1 MPMNTDRHRRMRTL
15 VFGFLSTALGAATAV
30 ATVMLAL
37 RLREGDGL
45 DLLAHPRFALTAWI
59 FPAYAVVLLAI
70 GHSLLRHGRL
80 ERWHLVVVGGV
91 IVATGLAVLLVGDA
105 FQAFVHLALGAVV
118 VWQLR
123 GFLPRRD

>member
-1 MPMNTDRHRRMRTL
+1 MDDERQRRLKTL
-15 VFGFLSTALGAATAV
+15 VFGTLSTAIGIATAV

-37 RLREGDGL
+37 RLKEGDGI

-59 FPAYAVVLLAI
+59 FPAYAMVLLAI
-70 GHSLLRHGRL
+70 GYSLLRHHRL
-80 ERWHLVVVGGV
+80 ERWHLVVVGSV

-105 FQAFVHLALGAVV
+105 LRALVHLALGAIV

>member
-1 MPMNTDRHRRMRTL
+1 MDDERQRRLKTL
-15 VFGFLSTALGAATAV
+15 VFGTLSTAIGIATA
-30 ATVMLAL
+30 AGTVMLAL
-37 RLREGDGL
+37 RIRQDGGL

-59 FPAYAVVLLAI
+59 FPAYAVVLLTV
-70 GHSLLRHGRL
+70 GYSLLRHGRL

-105 FQAFVHLALGAVV
+105 LRALVHLALGAIV